1 MNKIIIILALAF
13 SPVFCMESSA
23 QSLLKALSAVTKAV
37 KETAKS
43 SNRGNSYTRQNTS
56 SFTKSTTSSSSN
68 SQEVTLV
75 VTGSGESKE
84 DAVRNALRSALEQT
98 YGTFVSANTSIVND
112 ELVKDEVSTIS
123 NNCVKKYNEL
133 SDNILPN
140 GRHFVTV
147 QATVSISGL
156 VSYAKSH
163 GSSVEF
169 SGSTF
174 GMNMKL
180 KELNEKNEVW
190 AICNMLIQLIS
201 LGNLF
206 DYELE
211 VSDPQ
216 ETDQKRTYPDYYVA
230 KARVNLLFN
239 DNTRA
244 FNQIAYQVLNDVGLS
259 VDEVYEYRQTN
270 TTFYINSLPAP
281 NGSAECMFALR
292 NDYSALLKE
301 VMSAV
306 AKVPVP
312 FYYTGNSVLYWSAKS
327 HMLGNYFSDEGI
339 NKTLSYFMNRSAVCF
354 KITDN
359 MNDPTN
365 VVIDRASFGTSAW
378 MYSSRDF
385 ENEIGFAVASSRP
398 KTLVNKIKNGTCVGR
413 VDFSMYIPKTDISKY
428 SNFEVKP
435 CGDIE
440 LYKYLSK

>member
-1 MNKIIIILALAF
+1 MNKIVRILILAFL
-13 SPVFCMESSA
+13 PVFCMETSA
-23 QSLLKALSAVTKAV
+23 QSFLKVFSDVAKAVTEAQLSK
-37 KETAKS
+37 
-43 SNRGNSYTRQNTS
+43 RGNSYTRQKTIGS
-56 SFTKSTTSSSSN
+56 RKSTTSFSSK
-68 SQEVTLV
+68 SQDVTLV

-84 DAVRNALRSALEQT
+84 EAVRNALRSALEQT

-112 ELVKDEVSTIS
+112 ELVKDEVSTVS

-133 SDNILPN
+133 SDNILSN

-180 KELNEKNEVW
+180 RELNRKNEVK
-190 AICNMLIQLIS
+190 AISNMLSQLIS

-206 DYELE
+206 DYELL

-216 ETDQKRTYPDYYVA
+216 ETTRYPDCYVMEA
-230 KARVNLLFN
+230 QVNLLFN

-244 FNQIAYQVLNDVGLS
+244 YNQIAYQVLYDLALS
-259 VDEVYEYRQTN
+259 VDEVEEYGQTN
-270 TTFYINSLPAP
+270 TAFYVNRLPAP
-281 NGSAECMFALR
+281 DNSPECMFVLR
-292 NDYSALLKE
+292 NDYSALLKDIRSGLNN
-301 VMSAV
+301 VPAPFG
-306 AKVPVP
+306 KV
-312 FYYTGNSVLYWSAKS
+312 YWSDS
-327 HMLGNYFSDEGI
+327 RDGI
-339 NKTLSYFMNRSAVCF
+339 NDALKYFLERSAFCF

-365 VVIDRASFGTSAW
+365 VLIGHAFFGNRGETTLW
-378 MYSSRDF
+378 DGRIEDLFWIYSLRHS
-385 ENEIGFAVASSRP
+385 ENTFPFASSRQKP
-398 KTLVNKIKNGTCVGR
+398 VISKIKNGRRVGY
-413 VDFSMYIPKTDISKY
+413 VSFNMYIPKADISKY

-435 CGDIE
+435 CGDIG
-440 LYKYLSK
+440 LYKYFSK

>member
-1 MNKIIIILALAF
+1 MNKIVRILILAFL
-13 SPVFCMESSA
+13 PVFCMETSA
-23 QSLLKALSAVTKAV
+23 QSFLKVFSDVAKAVTEAQLSK
-37 KETAKS
+37 
-43 SNRGNSYTRQNTS
+43 RGNSYTRQKTIGS
-56 SFTKSTTSSSSN
+56 RKSTTSFSSK
-68 SQEVTLV
+68 SQDVTLV

-84 DAVRNALRSALEQT
+84 EAVRNALRSALEQT

-112 ELVKDEVSTIS
+112 ELVKDEVSTVS

-133 SDNILPN
+133 SDNILSN

-180 KELNEKNEVW
+180 RELNRKNEVK
-190 AICNMLIQLIS
+190 AISNMLSQLIS

-206 DYELE
+206 DYELL

-216 ETDQKRTYPDYYVA
+216 ETTRYPDCYVMEA
-230 KARVNLLFN
+230 QVNLLFN

-244 FNQIAYQVLNDVGLS
+244 YNQIAYQVLYDLALS
-259 VDEVYEYRQTN
+259 VDEVEEYMQTN
-270 TTFYINSLPAP
+270 TAFYVNSLPAP
-281 NGSAECMFALR
+281 DHSSDCKFVLR
-292 NDYSALLKE
+292 NNYSALLKDIRSGLNN
-301 VMSAV
+301 VPAPFG
-306 AKVPVP
+306 KV
-312 FYYTGNSVLYWSAKS
+312 YWS
-327 HMLGNYFSDEGI
+327 DDGI
-339 NKTLSYFMNRSAVCF
+339 NGALKYFLERSAFCF

-365 VVIDRASFGTSAW
+365 VLIGHAFFGNRGETTLW
-378 MYSSRDF
+378 DGRIEDLFWIYSSGLLDDC
-385 ENEIGFAVASSRP
+385 NTASYAAASSRKKP
-398 KTLVNKIKNGTCVGR
+398 HVSKIKNGRRVGY
-413 VDFSMYIPKTDISKY
+413 VSFSMYIPKADISKY

-435 CGDIE
+435 CGDIG
-440 LYKYLSK
+440 LYKYFSK